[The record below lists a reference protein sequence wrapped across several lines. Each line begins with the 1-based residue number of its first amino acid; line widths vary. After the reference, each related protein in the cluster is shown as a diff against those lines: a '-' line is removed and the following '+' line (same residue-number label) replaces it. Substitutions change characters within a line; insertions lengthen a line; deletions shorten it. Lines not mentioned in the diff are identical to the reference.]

1 MNCTPIPHILS
12 VLTCISGMSG
22 IIYLMATL
30 SALVL
35 PDIPYYIHTFMESEH
50 PYTIYVCTRYEC
62 AVDSVTNPFI
72 QRFTWGQ
79 LLAYTLFHLFTAL
92 AVPILAKQA
101 ADNIALNIT
110 QRVTETV
117 RHLRTMTLH
126 DQHGGGFFPPH
137 PSRYD
142 SEDDSDNDN
151 EYIPQTYQWH
161 FPHHMSAH
169 IPPSEARPALRHEPF
184 GQLVSR
190 QIQVA
195 QRPSDSRLDHRPSDS
210 RLDHRPSDS
219 RLDHRPRHRISYTV
233 ILHMINI
240 MRLSSSLFT
249 NTDNGTIPDADYTP
263 IATGIPT
270 HIDPARVRTAVKT
283 FAGDACPICIGK
295 FHLLEINSKSL
306 AVTEPCNHLFCHAC
320 IDEYVNDHAN
330 AQAPCP
336 LCRTIVDELYISK

>member
-1 MNCTPIPHILS
+1 MVYPAVILAGY
-12 VLTCISGMSG
+12 I
-22 IIYLMATL
+22 
-30 SALVL
+30 L
-35 PDIPYYIHTFMESEH
+35 PDIPVFDWLFTQHAFDESVNRSYTTYI
-50 PYTIYVCTRYEC
+50 CNRYEC
-62 AVDSVTNPFI
+62 AVTNPFI

-117 RHLRTMTLH
+117 RHIGTMTLP
-126 DQHGGGFFPPH
+126 DQHSGGFFPPH

-169 IPPSEARPALRHEPF
+169 LPPSEARPALRHEPF

-190 QIQVA
+190 QTQVA
-195 QRPSDSRLDHRPSDS
+195 HRPSDS
-210 RLDHRPSDS
+210 RLF
-219 RLDHRPRHRISYTV
+219 HRPRHRISYTV

-240 MRLSSSLFT
+240 MRVSSSLFT